1 MHEFPFVY
9 TKTSIFGLMECTIN
23 VQYMRIINIRRVQW
37 NVDVKKLTILSRK
50 WRSRHRSIQ
59 LFWQAKQR
67 EFTTFPVKF
76 KTTYFH
82 NIVCNSFIS
91 ICATSWQNLN
101 KIKLSE
107 RHEIMK
113 FRRKGMNF
121 F

>member
-1 MHEFPFVY
+1 MHNLRAIY
-9 TKTSIFGLMECTIN
+9 AN
-23 VQYMRIINIRRVQW
+23 HNIRRVQW

-50 WRSRHRSIQ
+50 WRSRHRNIR

-67 EFTTFPVKF
+67 EFTTLPVKF
-76 KTTYFH
+76 ETTYFH
-82 NIVCNSFIS
+82 NIVCNSIIS

-107 RHEIMK
+107 LHEIMK